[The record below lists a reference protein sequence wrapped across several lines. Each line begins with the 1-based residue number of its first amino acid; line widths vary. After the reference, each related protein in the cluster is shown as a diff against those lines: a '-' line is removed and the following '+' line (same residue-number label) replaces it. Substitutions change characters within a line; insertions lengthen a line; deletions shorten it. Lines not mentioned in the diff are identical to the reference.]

1 MLKDSTSLTIASAL
15 PALFRLSTNSLLL
28 LVPFFSRIDVQRSR
42 LANMLAAVVMVVVV
56 VGMAVVVWPIDWAL
70 GAHRAGDTG

>member
-1 MLKDSTSLTIASAL
+1 MHKDSTSLTIASAL

-42 LANMLAAVVMVVVV
+42 LANRLAVVVMVVVV
-56 VGMAVVVWPIDWAL
+56 VGMAVVGWPTGWAT
-70 GAHRAGDTG
+70 GAQRAGDAG